1 MASNKIIGIDLG
13 TTNSAVAVMEGN
25 EPKIITNPEG
35 GRTTPS
41 VVSFKNGEVDTVPG
55 IATVEN
61 VDAYTRFEK
70 GAGNNSA
77 VLKGTGTTANNE
89 NEVAIGHNNISSTG
103 ETADT
108 KTLFSV
114 GNGSSS
120 TSLANAF
127 EVREN
132 GDIYINI
139 GSDYRTIQAIL
150 SNEIDW
156 YEGD

>member
-1 MASNKIIGIDLG
+1 MEKTADNAKAQDAKGYVKTTISETDGIVK
-13 TTNSAVAVMEGN
+13 NEGVDV
-25 EPKIITNPEG
+25 TYG
-35 GRTTPS
+35 
-41 VVSFKNGEVDTVPG
+41 SFKDGETATVPG
-55 IATVEN
+55 IATVEG

-89 NEVAIGHNNISSTG
+89 NEVAIGHNNISNTG
-103 ETADT
+103 DSADT